1 MTKRLD
7 MNSKDIKEKKNE
19 PDLFYKESSWEE
31 LKAEWAKAQRGLT

>member
-7 MNSKDIKEKKNE
+7 MNNNKIKEKKNE

-31 LKAEWAKAQRGLT
+31 LKEEWAKAQRGLT

>member
-7 MNSKDIKEKKNE
+7 MNSMDIKEKKNE

-31 LKAEWAKAQRGLT
+31 LKEEWAKAQRGLA